1 MKPQSW
7 RGRGAGGK
15 WDGVG
20 GEAETDRFPLTH
32 TAANRLSAEQLGKRR
47 EEVENWIFR

>member
-1 MKPQSW
+1 MELR
-7 RGRGAGGK
+7 RGEREGGGGGK
-15 WDGVG
+15 
-20 GEAETDRFPLTH
+20 AETDRFPLTH